1 MRRHTHSLILTAA
14 LALSL
19 APVLHAQGYRD
30 DRRTIF
36 PDAGHLDRTSAIA
49 HEIDETAANIR
60 REFERNNR
68 RPDRAEARTID
79 QLRQLSFRASRFHE
93 ATESYRREPR
103 RTARSFAALEDAFND
118 AARSLRRIEPRPYV
132 DRGMGRI
139 YQLMDELGGY
149 YGRRSGYYGA
159 WGHDR
164 NDRNDRD
171 RDHGRYDRDRGGD
184 HDQDHGHDD
193 GYRPPHHR

>member
-1 MRRHTHSLILTAA
+1 MRRHTSSLILTAA

-19 APVLHAQGYRD
+19 APGLQAQGYHHD
-30 DRRTIF
+30 DRNTIF

-68 RPDRAEARTID
+68 RPDRGEARTID
-79 QLRQLSFRASRFHE
+79 QLRQLSFRASRFHD
-93 ATESYRREPR
+93 AVESYRREPR
-103 RTARSFAALEDAFND
+103 RTARNFSALEEAFND

-132 DRGMGRI
+132 ERGMDRI
-139 YQLMDELGGY
+139 YRLMDELGSY
-149 YGRRSGYYGA
+149 YGRRSGYYGT

-164 NDRNDRD
+164 GDRD
-171 RDHGRYDRDRGGD
+171 GRDHGRYDRDRDGD
-184 HDQDHGHDD
+184 RDHSHDD
-193 GYRPPHHR
+193 GYRPPFNP